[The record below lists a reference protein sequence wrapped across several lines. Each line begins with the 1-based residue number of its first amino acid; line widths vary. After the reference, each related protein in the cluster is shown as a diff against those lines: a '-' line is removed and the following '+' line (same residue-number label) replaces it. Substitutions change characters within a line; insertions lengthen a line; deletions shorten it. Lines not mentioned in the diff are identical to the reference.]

1 MTKDAS
7 LTLQIDRSLHDEFLA
22 AAEASD
28 QSPSKVLLDL
38 MQDYI
43 LQQKMAPEYLAFLQ
57 KKADLARGE
66 LIAGESFSGEDVET
80 EFAARR
86 AAASTKMR

>member
-7 LTLQIDRSLHDEFLA
+7 LTLQIDRSVHEMFLA

-28 QSPSKVLLDL
+28 QSPSEVLLDL

-43 LQQKMAPEYLAFLQ
+43 LQQKMAPDYLAFLQ
-57 KKADLARGE
+57 TKVDIARGE
-66 LIAGESFSGEDVET
+66 LIAGESLTDED
-80 EFAARR
+80 R
-86 AAASTKMR
+86 

>member
-7 LTLQIDRSLHDEFLA
+7 LTLQIDRSLHDEFME
-22 AAEASD
+22 AAEAAD

-43 LQQKMAPEYLAFLQ
+43 LQQKMAPDYLAFLQ
-57 KKADLARGE
+57 KKADIARGE
-66 LIAGESFSGEDVET
+66 LTAGESFSG
-80 EFAARR
+80 
-86 AAASTKMR
+86 